1 MMILGYI
8 GAVLMI
14 VGWIWAAVEGF
25 KRSGSLWGIL
35 NLIAF
40 FQSVV
45 GIISALFKK
54 ISWTPVI
61 LMILGSILSFAFGGT
76 AIFNFL

>member
-1 MMILGYI
+1 MILGYI
-8 GAVLMI
+8 GAGLMI
-14 VGWIWAAVEGF
+14 IGWIWATVEGF
-25 KRSGSLWGIL
+25 KRSGSVWGIL

-40 FQSVV
+40 LQPVV

-54 ISWTPVI
+54 IGWTPII
-61 LMILGSILSFAFGGT
+61 LMILGSVLSFAFGGT